1 MSNTSQNAI
10 FIAATGQ
17 NVGKTTTCLGILAAL
32 KERFPNVG
40 FMKPVGQK
48 HLRIEGG
55 LAVDKD
61 VVLFK
66 EHFALQSAYQDMSPV
81 IFSSGFTRD
90 CIDGKVDTAPLLT
103 SIQKSYEHIHA
114 THDFTIVEGTGHVG
128 VGSVAALSNA
138 TVAASLGLEVVII
151 ASGGIGSCLDE
162 LALNALMCRQHG
174 VKIRG
179 VILNRVWDNKRE
191 MILKYVTKAL
201 AKEKIPLLGCIA
213 YNPFLSTPCFKD
225 LALLLEAPILA
236 GERYCFRHFEDV
248 RLVATSVEAYQ
259 DVLAAREL
267 IITPASREDI
277 ILATLER
284 HLQTQDTTGKE
295 EGLEG
300 GLILTERTPPSPKVI
315 DALTKADLPTL
326 YFPMNSYHMMEMIT
340 SFTAKITQGDERRI
354 EQAIRIVK
362 EGVDFERLCDSSLS
376 PRSL

>member
-1 MSNTSQNAI
+1 MGNSSQSAI

-32 KERFPNVG
+32 KERFSKVG

-48 HLRIEGG
+48 HLRVEGG

-66 EHFALQSAYQDMSPV
+66 EHFALQSSYQDMSPV

-90 CIDGKVDTAPLLT
+90 CIDGKVDTAPLLQ
-103 SIQKSYEHIHA
+103 SIKDSYEHIRSS
-114 THDFTIVEGTGHVG
+114 HDFTIVEGTGHVG
-128 VGSVAALSNA
+128 VGSVASLSNA
-138 TVAASLGLEVVII
+138 TVAAALGLDIVII

-162 LALNALMCRQHG
+162 LALNALMCRQLG
-174 VKIRG
+174 VQIRG

-191 MILKYVTKAL
+191 MVLKYVGKAL
-201 AKEKIPLLGCIA
+201 GKASIPLLGCIA
-213 YNPFLSTPCFKD
+213 YNPFLNTPCFND

-236 GERYCFRHFEDV
+236 GKRYAFRHFEDV
-248 RLVATSVEAYQ
+248 RLVATSVEAYKE
-259 DVLAAREL
+259 VLSPREL

-284 HLQTQDTTGKE
+284 HEQAKGEGKKE

-300 GLILTERTPPSPKVI
+300 GLILTERAPPSPAMI
-315 DALTKADLPTL
+315 DALLKADLPTL

-362 EGVDFERLCDSSLS
+362 EGVDFERLCNRTLK
-376 PRSL
+376 